1 MPVEEIGCSTV
12 RVFHEHYKIGN
23 IGIIAN
29 FVFPYICSFLPH
41 DVSKCDIRYQ
51 WVQADYISRLKTLLV
66 LFISNGTAKTK
77 LAIFGILVFH
87 RVCAKPSWARAVWP
101 LLITAFF
108 EALPTPTKQKIF
120 ILNKSKG
127 FLTCEIVNDTYM
139 YSFQSWTFSGKYF
152 FCHGVERTTRILI
165 YVGKLTEPK

>member
-1 MPVEEIGCSTV
+1 MCDNRLFKACLWSNEDVLSFGFFTKTQNWQYW
-12 RVFHEHYKIGN
+12 HYCQLCIP
-23 IGIIAN
+23 IYMQ
-29 FVFPYICSFLPH
+29 FPSLFTPH

-87 RVCAKPSWARAVWP
+87 RVCAKPSWARAVWR

-108 EALPTPTKQKIF
+108 EALSTPTKQKIF

-127 FLTCEIVNDTYM
+127 FLTSEIANDTYM
-139 YSFQSWTFSGKYF
+139 YSFQSWTFSGKYIF
-152 FCHGVERTTRILI
+152 VM
-165 YVGKLTEPK
+165 V